1 MKYLKTFEELSPE
14 VYKNAA
20 KGILSRARKNNLEEI
35 EEYERITG
43 RKASELQKLEAE
55 EQAKEAEEQAKEK
68 AKELEDFAKERE
80 KHWDEKKQMYNL
92 PPKKD

>member
-1 MKYLKTFEELSPE
+1 MKYLKTFEELSPN

-20 KGILSRARKNNLEEI
+20 KGIRSRDI

-43 RKASELQKLEAE
+43 RKASEGQKLEAE
-55 EQAKEAEEQAKEK
+55 EK

-80 KHWDEKKQMYNL
+80 KHWDKGKKMYNL
-92 PPKKD
+92 PPKK

>member
-1 MKYLKTFEELSPE
+1 MKYLKKFEELSPK

-20 KGILSRARKNNLEEI
+20 KGILYRDI

-43 RKASELQKLEAE
+43 RKASELQKLGAE
-55 EQAKEAEEQAKEK
+55 EK

-80 KHWDEKKQMYNL
+80 N
-92 PPKKD
+92 KDKENI

>member
-20 KGILSRARKNNLEEI
+20 NLRISRNIEEI

-43 RKASELQKLEAE
+43 RKAAEAE
-55 EQAKEAEEQAKEK
+55 AKGEEKAKEQ
-68 AKELEDFAKERE
+68 AKELEDFAEERE
-80 KHWDEKKQMYNL
+80 KHWDEEKQMYDFSNKSSNL

>member
-1 MKYLKTFEELSPE
+1 MKYLKKFEELSPK

-20 KGILSRARKNNLEEI
+20 KGIRSRDI

-43 RKASELQKLEAE
+43 RKASELQKLGAE
-55 EQAKEAEEQAKEK
+55 KK

-80 KHWDEKKQMYNL
+80 KHWDEEKQIFNDL
-92 PPKKD
+92 PSKKD